1 MKIKH
6 FIILFIALFSIK
18 AWAAPVKVT
27 ASIDS
32 AIVEMGTIT
41 NIKVNIIDPEK
52 KGRLIDCPKPDSIS
66 DPYAP
71 FEVIDVVKNDVPT
84 GYEYDIKI
92 QAFRPGMTTITPLNY
107 VYGNDTAKSDV
118 LTLKIL
124 PVELTDTIN
133 INPIRTLVSVPSKWY
148 DWIPNW
154 LIWVLVGVAL
164 AALIGAA
171 AYLWYVYRKTGAIP
185 LIHKPKPVDPYEYA
199 MAELTRLRERKLAET
214 GHEKEYYTALV
225 DILRTYLQGRFQ
237 IFAMEMSSTQILE
250 ALRNNKETKDN
261 QDRIK
266 QILELA
272 DYVKFAKERPL
283 PDDNIKSFN
292 NVLYFVE
299 DTKPVP
305 VVEEE
310 NDNKK
315 TKK

>member
-1 MKIKH
+1 MT
-6 FIILFIALFSIK
+6 LIAANIG
-18 AWAAPVKVT
+18 AAPVKIT

-32 AIVEMGTIT
+32 TVIEMGSMT
-41 NIKVNIIDPEK
+41 NIKVSIVDPEG
-52 KGRLIDCPKPDSIS
+52 KGELIDCPKPNNDS
-66 DPYAP
+66 DVFAP
-71 FEVIDVVKNDVPT
+71 FEIVDVAKDTVPT
-84 GYEYDIKI
+84 GIEYNIKI
-92 QAFRPGMTTITPLNY
+92 QAFRPGMTTISPFNY
-107 VYGNDTAKSDV
+107 VYGSDTAKSDV
-118 LTLKIL
+118 LTLKII

-133 INPIRTLVSVPSKWY
+133 INPMKSVVYVPSKWY

-154 LIWVLVGVAL
+154 LIWVLIGVVLAVLL
-164 AALIGAA
+164 AAGG
-171 AYLWYVYRKTGAIP
+171 YLWYLYRKTGKIP
-185 LIHKPKPVDPYEYA
+185 LIHKPKPVDPYELA
-199 MAELTRLRERKLAET
+199 MSELSRLRERKLAET

-225 DILRTYLQGRFQ
+225 DILRIYLQGRFQ
-237 IFAMEMSSTQILE
+237 IYAMEMSSTQILE

-305 VVEEE
+305 VVEE
-310 NDNKK
+310 DNNQKSKK
-315 TKK
+315 

>member
-1 MKIKH
+1 MKIKQ
-6 FIILFIALFSIK
+6 FIILFIALTALNSWANPIK
-18 AWAAPVKVT
+18 IT
-27 ASIDS
+27 ATIDS
-32 AIVEMGTIT
+32 AVVEMGSMA
-41 NIKVNIIDPEK
+41 NIKVSIVDPEG
-52 KGRLIDCPKPDSIS
+52 KGELIDFPKPQTES
-66 DPYAP
+66 DAYAT
-71 FEVIDVVKNDVPT
+71 FEVVDVHENSVPT
-84 GYEYDIKI
+84 GKEYDVKI
-92 QAFRPGMTTITPLNY
+92 QAFRPGMTTITPFQY

-124 PVELTDTIN
+124 PVELTDTVN
-133 INPIRTLVSVPSKWY
+133 INPMKSVAYVPSKWY

-154 LIWVLVGVAL
+154 LIWLLIGVILACLL
-164 AALIGAA
+164 AAGG
-171 AYLWYVYRKTGAIP
+171 YLWYIYRKTGEIP
-185 LIHKPKPVDPYEYA
+185 LIHKPKPVDPYELA
-199 MAELTRLRERKLAET
+199 MTELSRLRERKLAES

-237 IFAMEMSSTQILE
+237 IYAMEMSSTQILE

-305 VVEEE
+305 VVEEYE
-310 NDNKK
+310 NKQSKK
-315 TKK
+315 